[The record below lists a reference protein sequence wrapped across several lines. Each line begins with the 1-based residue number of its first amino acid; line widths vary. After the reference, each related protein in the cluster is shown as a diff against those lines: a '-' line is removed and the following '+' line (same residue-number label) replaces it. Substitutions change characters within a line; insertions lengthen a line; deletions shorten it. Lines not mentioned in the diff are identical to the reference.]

1 MNEIKTVFDKDTF
14 EKLAGFNISY
24 KTFEGLILP
33 MRNAVLENCSDA
45 AFCNMFSPKA
55 FRNITGSELLADM
68 KLAASKCRY
77 AENGFDVES
86 AFELRT
92 LARKFV
98 TLYYGRT
105 ASARIDLVGE
115 DGFNPQSLTIYRLH
129 FRKKILWFKRKPK
142 EEILGKIML

>member
-33 MRNAVLENCSDA
+33 MRNAVLENC
-45 AFCNMFSPKA
+45 CNMFSPKA